1 MNTNFTT
8 ANLQAASAVLSS
20 NTEAIEALRKNNKGV
35 DLFEAAQMFLIDK
48 YNLSQTEACEVVT
61 DLKAGIEEYQ
71 TARTAVEANQAN
83 AVREA
88 IKKSLNTLSSEE
100 QTRYLASM
108 LTALQLAS
116 NSALDQA
123 TIDEAV
129 KANANET
136 NDVLI
141 EKIVKAL
148 DTLPLAPV
156 AEAAQTL
163 NAETIK
169 VVADAISQNT
179 ADYRLMAAVQL
190 YAAQREELLK
200 LHDTQVPLSPQMLGA
215 LASASVDAMLATSA
229 LNDEKIT
236 LAKWQVVMKYIL
248 GALFV
253 VACSY
258 VAVLAITAVAM
269 SVMVAIWSVIG
280 TSIIAIIVSFAM
292 ILPILKYGMDYAIE
306 GMMNVVEW
314 LSPIYDKVVQTVTN
328 WVVNVFNAIK
338 SWLKNASHTANE
350 EQCETQPTTATTANN
365 SAMAD
370 SGLALA

>member
-8 ANLQAASAVLSS
+8 TNLQVASAVLSS
-20 NTEAIEALRKNNKGV
+20 NTEAIETLRKNKEGV

-48 YNLSQTEACEVVT
+48 YHLSQTEACEVVT
-61 DLKAGIEEYQ
+61 DLKAGVEEYQ
-71 TARTAVEANQAN
+71 AALASVEANSAN
-83 AVREA
+83 TIREA
-88 IKKSLNTLSSEE
+88 IEKSIDTLSDEE

-116 NSALDQA
+116 SLACDQKA
-123 TIDEAV
+123 IDEAI
-129 KANANET
+129 KANSNET

-141 EKIVKAL
+141 EKIVIAL
-148 DTLPLAPV
+148 DTLPLASV

-169 VVADAISQNT
+169 AVADAISKNT
-179 ADYRLMAAVQL
+179 TDYRLMAAIQL
-190 YAAQREELLK
+190 YAAQREDLLK
-200 LHDTQVPLSPQMLGA
+200 LHDTQTPLSPKVIGA
-215 LASASVDAMLATSA
+215 LASASVDAMLTTSE
-229 LNDEKIT
+229 LHDKKIT
-236 LAKWQVVMKYIL
+236 LAKWQVIMKYIL
-248 GALFV
+248 GSLFV

-292 ILPILKYGMDYAIE
+292 ILPILKYGMDHAIE

-314 LSPIYDKVVQTVTN
+314 LSPIYDKVVLTVTN

-338 SWLKNASHTANE
+338 SWLKTVSHTAKE
-350 EQCETQPTTATTANN
+350 EQCETQDATATTTDSNAL
-365 SAMAD
+365 AD
-370 SGLALA
+370 SGLVLA